1 MVFLIPIFPGAFRR
15 NVGPSVV
22 PGWTVRRS
30 LRIYCLIFITY
41 TQNTLFC
48 VLGAAHAREVYVEK
62 DRASGRNRDLSVRYT
77 TSINLGPCIR
87 GFGFHLDPG
96 VMTTS
101 LTNWATS
108 CCPRNLSHSST
119 KIFPSSAHADERHP
133 RGFGLPPRNES
144 NVH

>member
-1 MVFLIPIFPGAFRR
+1 MGIRVRMFYVLVNLGLDGLFDPYFPGAFRR

-30 LRIYCLIFITY
+30 LRIYCPIFITY

-62 DRASGRNRDLSVRYT
+62 DRASGRNRDRSVRYT

-87 GFGFHLDPG
+87 GFGFHLNPG

-101 LTNWATS
+101 LTNWATP
-108 CCPRNLSHSST
+108 CCPRNPLFN
-119 KIFPSSAHADERHP
+119 KN
-133 RGFGLPPRNES
+133 LPF
-144 NVH
+144 VCAC